1 MNKQLFSVML
11 VAMTALAL
19 VFNSCS
25 KDTKDEPASP
35 SDTTVDVPEG
45 PVYDL
50 SWTEEYISAKREKIN
65 LAGKWYVSG
74 VTSFATT
81 EPETNIFATIAT
93 FKAYLDIQANGSVA
107 VMMGTVNFGTGTWT
121 LNGDQ
126 LNIVV
131 DVVLA
136 GHQDITVTLLNQ
148 CDGKLTANY
157 VKSFENPVDYSE
169 ITLEPYTDGM
179 TFPEAALNTIL
190 VEGEPRLSGSWHLDR
205 VRHYG
210 SESKDVD
217 SEYKAWRFIGGEQKK
232 MFLCKTTKPN
242 QGGDERAYELNG
254 QILTITDGSVSEKY
268 TVVLLS
274 DEKMILRKLNTARIT
289 DFDYD
294 EYYFSQLIEPV
305 IEPVP

>member
-1 MNKQLFSVML
+1 MNKKLVSVML

-25 KDTKDEPASP
+25 KDSKDEPTSP
-35 SDTTVDVPEG
+35 TDTTVDVSEG

-74 VTSFATT
+74 VTSYATT

-148 CDGKLTANY
+148 RDGKLTANY
-157 VKSFENPVDYSE
+157 VKSFETPVDYSE
-169 ITLEPYTDGM
+169 ITLEPYTDGI

-205 VRHYG
+205 IHRFGAENKDLTVDYSSWVFDQNGEKRSLSRKPSKNHSEDADNTTFAVSAQTLTLG
-210 SESKDVD
+210 S
-217 SEYKAWRFIGGEQKK
+217 GE
-232 MFLCKTTKPN
+232 
-242 QGGDERAYELNG
+242 A
-254 QILTITDGSVSEKY
+254 Y
-268 TVVLLS
+268 TVIKLTEDNIVLRS
-274 DEKMILRKLNTARIT
+274 LNTSKIT
-289 DFDYD
+289 DFNYD
-294 EYYFSQLIEPV
+294 EYYFSQLIEPE